1 MDHEIIFCDQEN
13 KPSELISKPKE
24 NLSENSGS
32 SNISSVFLMN
42 VSCVDHKD
50 IPNNSKDNNEIEY
63 LEINKTID
71 KVMPAK
77 K

>member
-1 MDHEIIFCDQEN
+1 
-13 KPSELISKPKE
+13 
-24 NLSENSGS
+24 
-32 SNISSVFLMN
+32 MN

-63 LEINKTID
+63 LEINETID